1 MLNKKLL
8 LKSLNKFYLNLGL
21 SNNID
26 LICETMNYN
35 KDEYNFLTN
44 CVLVSNNQTELYQ
57 IDTLD
62 KKYSLDDKFFTNK
75 EDKTYI
81 SIGFSDKDT
90 SDDFEVISYSFDNS
104 DFENL
109 RGTKLSS
116 SIEGITLIYTVDIK
130 DNRWFQVLSLKNE
143 QVNPSIIP

>member
-1 MLNKKLL
+1 MLDKKLL
-8 LKSLNKFYLNLGL
+8 LKSLNKSYLHLGL

-26 LICETMNYN
+26 LICEAMNYN

-44 CVLVSNNQTELYQ
+44 CVLVSNDQTELYQ

-81 SIGFSDKDT
+81 SIGFSDKDI

-109 RGTKLSS
+109 SGTKLSS

-143 QVNPSIIP
+143 QVDPPIIP